1 MIYVFD
7 IDGTICNNTNGK
19 YDIAIPYYERIKKI
33 NKLFD
38 EGNEV
43 IFFTAR
49 GMKTFDND
57 LKKVYQKYYNFTSE
71 QLKNWGIKYHKL
83 ILGKPSADFYID
95 DKGIKD
101 EDYFRT

>member
-19 YDIAIPYYERIKKI
+19 YDTAIPFVERIKKI

-38 EGNEV
+38 EGNNI

-49 GMKTFDND
+49 GMKTFNNN
-57 LKKVYQKYYNFTSE
+57 LEKVYEKYYNFTSE
-71 QLKNWGIKYHKL
+71 QLKNWNVKYHQL